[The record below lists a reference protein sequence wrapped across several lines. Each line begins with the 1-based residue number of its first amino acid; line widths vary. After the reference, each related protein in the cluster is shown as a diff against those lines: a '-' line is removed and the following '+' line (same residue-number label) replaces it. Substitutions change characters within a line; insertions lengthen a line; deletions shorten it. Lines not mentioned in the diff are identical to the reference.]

1 MTHLH
6 YAAYNGH
13 LSVVEYLFNQKADI
27 NAKDKFEM
35 TPLHNAARE
44 GHLSVVEYLVNQKAD
59 INAQASGRFS
69 SGTPLHYAAAN
80 GHLSVVEYLV
90 NQKADTNAKD
100 SDVEFFYFT
109 GLLFIE
115 LLLMV
120 ILVLLNI

>member
-1 MTHLH
+1 
-6 YAAYNGH
+6 
-13 LSVVEYLFNQKADI
+13 
-27 NAKDKFEM
+27 M

-59 INAQASGRFS
+59 INAQASGWFS
-69 SGTPLHYAAAN
+69 SGTPLHLAAAN

-90 NQKADTNAKD
+90 NQGADINEIGD
-100 SDVEFFYFT
+100 NIEFLYLMR
-109 GLLFIE
+109 LLFIE